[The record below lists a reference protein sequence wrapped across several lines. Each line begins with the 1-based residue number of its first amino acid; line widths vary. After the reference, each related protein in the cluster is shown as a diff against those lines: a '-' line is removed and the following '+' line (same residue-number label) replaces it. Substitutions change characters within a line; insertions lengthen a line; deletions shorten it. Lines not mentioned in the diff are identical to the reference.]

1 MDEFNRWEHVMTL
14 LDPSPAVSRCAPS
27 HLRDPDPTRL
37 RHRDDAPP
45 ASSGGARRRCAIVD
59 AERQT
64 DSSVL
69 ISWSDPTRCRYDEQR
84 WISAKSRTLGR
95 CALTGITI
103 HTGDAIYKPQWRGS
117 KRPANYREV
126 ILASELERFIAGL
139 SRS

>member
-14 LDPSPAVSRCAPS
+14 LDPSPAASRCMPQLS
-27 HLRDPDPTRL
+27 RGPDAARR

-45 ASSGGARRRCAIVD
+45 ASSAGVRRRCAIIA

-69 ISWSDPTRCRYDEQR
+69 VSWSDPTRCRYDEQR
-84 WISAKSRTLGR
+84 WISAKSRALGR
-95 CALTGITI
+95 CALTGMTI

-117 KRPANYREV
+117 KRPANYWEV
-126 ILASELERFIAGL
+126 ILASEMDRFIGRL
-139 SRS
+139 SRA

>member
-14 LDPSPAVSRCAPS
+14 LDPSPAASRCAPP
-27 HLRDPDPTRL
+27 HLRDPD
-37 RHRDDAPP
+37 AV
-45 ASSGGARRRCAIVD
+45 RRRCAIVA

-84 WISAKSRTLGR
+84 WISAKSRALGR

-103 HTGDAIYKPQWRGS
+103 HTGDAIYKPQWRGA

-126 ILASELERFIAGL
+126 ILASELDRFIVRL